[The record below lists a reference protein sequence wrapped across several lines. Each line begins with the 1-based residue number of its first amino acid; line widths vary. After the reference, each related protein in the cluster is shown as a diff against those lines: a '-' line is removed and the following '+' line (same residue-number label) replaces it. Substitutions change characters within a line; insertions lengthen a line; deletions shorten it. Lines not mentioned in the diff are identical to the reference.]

1 MSPKPYGITH
11 ALLGISN
18 LCQIVMNIYLR
29 RTNEAERRTLNA
41 WRALKIQQ
49 DIRSSQTRQQA
60 VTLNSNIKVRRFE
73 AQNSQDNN
81 KVVIQDLQIE
91 MQKLKIMELQKK
103 LGISTSDFLALD
115 YTDPE
120 QYCKDNGIKKR

>member
-1 MSPKPYGITH
+1 
-11 ALLGISN
+11 
-18 LCQIVMNIYLR
+18 MNIYLR